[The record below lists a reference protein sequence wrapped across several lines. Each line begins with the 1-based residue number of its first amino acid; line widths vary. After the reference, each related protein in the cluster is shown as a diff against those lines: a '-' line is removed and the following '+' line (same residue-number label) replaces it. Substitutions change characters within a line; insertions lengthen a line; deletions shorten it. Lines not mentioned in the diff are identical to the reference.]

1 MILSSKLA
9 PDNPALLCT
18 TTVMQLMN
26 CHGGHKNYDFF
37 VFVFFHKI
45 GLYVFPGDINTTFS
59 QHFNWPDRL
68 AGVPVDFE
76 SLVFFGTFFVIF
88 RL

>member
-1 MILSSKLA
+1 MII
-9 PDNPALLCT
+9 P
-18 TTVMQLMN
+18 TVMQLMN

-76 SLVFFGTFFVIF
+76 SSVFFGTFFVIF
-88 RL
+88 RP

>member
-1 MILSSKLA
+1 MNGTKVIIII
-9 PDNPALLCT
+9 
-18 TTVMQLMN
+18 TVMQLMN
-26 CHGGHKNYDFF
+26 CHGGHKRYDFF

-76 SLVFFGTFFVIF
+76 SSVFFGTSFVIF
-88 RL
+88 RP